1 MNTSEHLQHLSDL
14 MRSNG
19 LDALICLELSERV
32 TSQAIIWPIASE
44 LDPTHRN
51 EGLPARSA
59 EGSPAPGPSQ
69 VWTRA
74 LVIPSSLVAYDQA
87 RQIVVNHPVNT
98 SEGASWTVRLAELP
112 LPEATALF
120 QAAQFKFRLALAVE
134 IRG

>member
-44 LDPTHRN
+44 LDPAHRN
-51 EGLPARSA
+51 EAQPARSA
-59 EGSPAPGPSQ
+59 DGTPAPGPSQ

-74 LVIPSSLVAYDQA
+74 LVIPSSLGAYDQA
-87 RQIVVNHPVNT
+87 RQIVIDHPVNT
-98 SEGASWTVRLAELP
+98 GEGASWSVRLAELSV
-112 LPEATALF
+112 PEATALF

>member
-44 LDPTHRN
+44 LDPAHRN
-51 EGLPARSA
+51 EVPATRSA
-59 EGSPAPGPSQ
+59 EGDPAPGPSQ

-87 RQIVVNHPVNT
+87 RQIVIDNPVNAG
-98 SEGASWTVRLAELP
+98 EGASWTVRLAELP